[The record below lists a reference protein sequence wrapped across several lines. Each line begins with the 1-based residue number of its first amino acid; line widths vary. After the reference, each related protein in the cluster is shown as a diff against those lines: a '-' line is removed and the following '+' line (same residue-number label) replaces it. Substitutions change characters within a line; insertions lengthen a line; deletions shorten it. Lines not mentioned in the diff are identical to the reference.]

1 MKISGGSTRSD
12 KYKAQLKPL
21 SRTDEGTPSKT
32 LSVVVPAYNESER
45 LPIMMKETLDF
56 LKEKETKDT
65 AFTYEIMIIDDGSQD
80 STVRVALEMAQQE
93 NIHDIR
99 VVSFETNR
107 GKGGAVI
114 QGMQY
119 TRGEYILMVD
129 ADGATRFSDL
139 DALHAKLKATERDGL
154 GVAVGSRAH
163 MVKTD
168 AVVKRSFIRNFLM
181 YSFHKVVYIL
191 GCRGIEDTQCGFKL
205 FTRKAA
211 QAIFPNMHVEGWVF
225 DIEVLMI
232 AQHLRIPIVEVSV
245 AWQEIDG
252 SKVSLMRDSIQMALD
267 LLIIR
272 MNYISGI
279 WKIRPLVRAEVDNV
293 ES

>member
-1 MKISGGSTRSD
+1 
-12 KYKAQLKPL
+12 
-21 SRTDEGTPSKT
+21 
-32 LSVVVPAYNESER
+32 
-45 LPIMMKETLDF
+45 
-56 LKEKETKDT
+56 
-65 AFTYEIMIIDDGSQD
+65 
-80 STVRVALEMAQQE
+80 
-93 NIHDIR
+93 
-99 VVSFETNR
+99 
-107 GKGGAVI
+107 
-114 QGMQY
+114 
-119 TRGEYILMVD
+119 
-129 ADGATRFSDL
+129 
-139 DALHAKLKATERDGL
+139 
-154 GVAVGSRAH
+154 
-163 MVKTD
+163 
-168 AVVKRSFIRNFLM
+168 M

>member
-1 MKISGGSTRSD
+1 LLKEESDYQQRLAKEQQPKTPTQGSNKQTMKISGGSTRSD

-114 QGMQY
+114 QVNYPPPPMN
-119 TRGEYILMVD
+119 
-129 ADGATRFSDL
+129 F
-139 DALHAKLKATERDGL
+139 GL
-154 GVAVGSRAH
+154 SL
-163 MVKTD
+163 
-168 AVVKRSFIRNFLM
+168 VV
-181 YSFHKVVYIL
+181 
-191 GCRGIEDTQCGFKL
+191 
-205 FTRKAA
+205 
-211 QAIFPNMHVEGWVF
+211 
-225 DIEVLMI
+225 
-232 AQHLRIPIVEVSV
+232 
-245 AWQEIDG
+245 
-252 SKVSLMRDSIQMALD
+252 
-267 LLIIR
+267 
-272 MNYISGI
+272 
-279 WKIRPLVRAEVDNV
+279 
-293 ES
+293 